1 MMKKNYFILLLI
13 TTGIVSIANAQ
24 EVPADIKFFT
34 TEGYTNNSELN
45 DNANWQTNHVN
56 ASNIVW
62 SSQLFCSETFG
73 YQRLTANY
81 ARSHWQT
88 PIQATANQTITLRL
102 DFDPSDGTVAN
113 TTNLLNFGLISAS
126 GIPVLVGEDVD
137 TEVEEKNNEATYIKT
152 DATGKYTLDSAGD
165 GSTACV
171 IGERTYVV
179 VKVTVGTDAASS
191 IFSAQLFNAAD
202 AAISET
208 SVITGIATDLYT
220 AITGTGAYTFFASQ
234 NFKTGTG
241 FKRIDV
247 SRMKV
252 SVNETP
258 LSVQN
263 HLAFD
268 FSVYP
273 NPAKNE
279 IKISTQ
285 VQLQNAKVSNLL
297 GKTMLHVNYPSER
310 LDVSSLHAGIYL
322 MSLTSKEGVVV
333 NKKIIIE

>member
-1 MMKKNYFILLLI
+1 
-13 TTGIVSIANAQ
+13 
-24 EVPADIKFFT
+24 
-34 TEGYTNNSELN
+34 
-45 DNANWQTNHVN
+45 
-56 ASNIVW
+56 
-62 SSQLFCSETFG
+62 
-73 YQRLTANY
+73 
-81 ARSHWQT
+81 
-88 PIQATANQTITLRL
+88 
-102 DFDPSDGTVAN
+102 
-113 TTNLLNFGLISAS
+113 
-126 GIPVLVGEDVD
+126 
-137 TEVEEKNNEATYIKT
+137 
-152 DATGKYTLDSAGD
+152 
-165 GSTACV
+165 
-171 IGERTYVV
+171 
-179 VKVTVGTDAASS
+179 
-191 IFSAQLFNAAD
+191 
-202 AAISET
+202 
-208 SVITGIATDLYT
+208 
-220 AITGTGAYTFFASQ
+220 
-234 NFKTGTG
+234 
-241 FKRIDV
+241 
-247 SRMKV
+247 MKV